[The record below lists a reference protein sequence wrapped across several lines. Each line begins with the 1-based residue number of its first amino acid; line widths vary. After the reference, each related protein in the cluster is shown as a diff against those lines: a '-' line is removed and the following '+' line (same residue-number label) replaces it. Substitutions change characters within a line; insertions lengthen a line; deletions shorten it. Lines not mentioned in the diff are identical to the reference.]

1 MSLRRILAIFPL
13 LLSFLS
19 SQAQDIWSLE
29 KCIHYAW
36 ENNLQVKQQELNVE
50 SSENTLYQSKLSYI
64 PNFNASLGNNFNW
77 GKSVNLQDLEKVYG
91 TSMSTSASLSASISL
106 LDGLSK
112 INTVKSNKTAVD
124 ISIQEVEK
132 LKNEISISLT
142 KAFLQVLLSKQI
154 LSTTREN
161 FVSISHQRDRT
172 EKLVN
177 AGSQAYSSLLDI
189 ESQMAT
195 ERVQLVTAENNVKT
209 SILTLMQMM
218 DLPYSDQFDVFA
230 PSLDDAVPMITLES
244 IDSIY
249 TAALVLPQI
258 KSAELNLQKS
268 KYALSLAKGR
278 YYPTISLSAGY
289 GTYYSYNSTIAENK
303 PFFQQFDDNR
313 NPSVGLSLNIP
324 IFNSWQVATSV
335 RNAKLGVKNY
345 EIDLKSKHQTLYKEI
360 QSAVLDAASYYEKYV
375 ASEAN
380 LKAMQ
385 ESFRYTEQKFNVGAV
400 NSTDYT
406 VAKTN
411 LFKSQSDYYQA
422 KFQYIFQLK
431 IIDFYKGIPISL

>member
-1 MSLRRILAIFPL
+1 MSFRPLAIIISIL
-13 LLSFLS
+13 ISFS
-19 SQAQDIWSLE
+19 ANAQDLWSLE
-29 KCIHYAW
+29 KCINYAW
-36 ENNLQVKQQELNVE
+36 ENNLQVKQQELSVE
-50 SSENTLYQSKLSYI
+50 MNENSLYQSKLSYI
-64 PNFNASLGNNFNW
+64 PNFNGSIGQNFNW

-91 TSMSTSASLSASISL
+91 TSASTSASLSASIYL

-112 INTVKSNKTAVD
+112 INTVKSNKTSVD

-154 LSTTREN
+154 LSTTEEN
-161 FVSISHQRDRT
+161 FKSISEQRDRT
-172 EKLVN
+172 EKLVT

-209 SILTLMQMM
+209 SILTLMQLM
-218 DLPYSDQFDVFA
+218 DLPYSNSFDIYA
-230 PSLDDAVPMITLES
+230 PSLDNEIPMTTMES

-249 TAALVLPQI
+249 SAATVLPQI

-268 KYALSLAKGR
+268 KYDLTIAKGK

-289 GTYYSYNSTIAENK
+289 GTYYSYNSTVTQNT
-303 PFFQQFDDNR
+303 PFIDQFNDNQ
-313 NPSVGLSLNIP
+313 NPSLGFGMNIP
-324 IFNSWQVATSV
+324 IFNSWQVATNV
-335 RNAKLGVKNY
+335 RNAKLSVKNY
-345 EIDLKSKHQTLYKEI
+345 EIELKSKHQNLYKEI
-360 QSAVLDAASYYEKYV
+360 QAAVLDAISYYEQYT
-375 ASEAN
+375 ASGIN
-380 LKAMQ
+380 LKAME

-406 VAKTN
+406 VSKTN
-411 LFKSQSDYYQA
+411 LFKAQSDYYQA
-422 KFQYIFQLK
+422 KFQYLFQLK